1 MRSEETK
8 IGLATNTRL
17 AAIID
22 FLRITGFD
30 RELKSRKW
38 VQLIYKVKLHFP
50 HNKYKNIICI
60 IINRTIHSSV
70 LIWYA
75 CLIMVHEPS
84 VISKGNGIYECG
96 HV

>member
-38 VQLIYKVKLHFP
+38 VQLIYKVKLQYISHTI
-50 HNKYKNIICI
+50 NIRILY
-60 IINRTIHSSV
+60 V
-70 LIWYA
+70 
-75 CLIMVHEPS
+75 
-84 VISKGNGIYECG
+84 
-96 HV
+96 